1 MATCKNCNH
10 PLHGK
15 FCVQC
20 GQKADTRRI
29 DWQWLLHEL
38 QHSIFH
44 VDKGL
49 LYTLKEL
56 FARPG
61 IAIRG
66 FLEGKRV
73 RHFRPVALI
82 MILAAVY
89 SVGFHWTGKEVALQ
103 LTSDQSGAV
112 DMKQAME
119 TFMSYYAFFELCTIP
134 FYAFWS
140 WLLMRKYGHNYTEHL
155 IINSFL
161 GGQRIAINIFTLPF
175 NLLGIWP
182 SLAAS
187 MVAYVTYLIYYL
199 FGFAQLYEQRDG
211 AGKVVRPLVALSLF
225 WISIAVVGIAVVV
238 VLALAK
244 AKAEGKL
251 P

>member
-1 MATCKNCNH
+1 
-10 PLHGK
+10 
-15 FCVQC
+15 VQC

-29 DWQWLLHEL
+29 DWHWLLHEV
-38 QHSIFH
+38 QHSILH

-56 FARPG
+56 FVRPG
-61 IAIRG
+61 ITIRG

-73 RHFRPVALI
+73 NHFRPVALI

-89 SVGFHWTGKEVALQ
+89 SLGFQWMARDVAERFLAAPGQ
-103 LTSDQSGAV
+103 TMDSAV
-112 DMKQAME
+112 FME
-119 TFMSYYAFFELCTIP
+119 TFMSYYAFFELCTVP
-134 FYAFWS
+134 FYALWT

-161 GGQRIAINIFTLPF
+161 GGQRIAINVLTLPL
-175 NLLGIWP
+175 NLLGTWAA
-182 SLAAS
+182 LAAS
-187 MVAYVTYLIYYL
+187 MVAYVAYLIYFV

-211 AGKVVRPLVALSLF
+211 AGKVVRPLVALMLF
-225 WISIAVVGIAVVV
+225 WFS
-238 VLALAK
+238 LAIVIIGFAFVYALTK

-251 P
+251 